1 MWNVMTKEMRRM
13 LPNLIGNEKIKNML
27 ASDLSRGKTAH
38 AYILEGPRGSGKHT
52 AALDICAS
60 AVCENR
66 TDQSNTLPCGKCS
79 MCRKILGG
87 VFVDILTVSNGDKA
101 SIGVDSIRLIKQSL
115 YVTPNDGDKKFYII
129 ENAHLMTTQAQNA
142 LLLALEEPPPYV
154 MFLLLCDTSAA
165 LLETIKSR
173 APVIRMEKF
182 GPDAVEK
189 YLAEK
194 FGASNREKI
203 IRAAHLSGGALGYAA
218 ELYEHGNTE
227 MKLYETAA
235 DLAKTLLTAKKS
247 EALTFIATS
256 MPKSRADTCA
266 VLSLTQLALRD
277 MIAEKK
283 GGDLLFYSSSEGCP
297 FFAKKV
303 SVKRLIELCSALSV
317 AEKDI
322 SANCSVNTVLTSLI
336 MNYQT

>member
-1 MWNVMTKEMRRM
+1 MTKEMRRM

-27 ASDLSRGKTAH
+27 ASDLSLGKTAH

-52 AALDICAS
+52 AALDICAA

-66 TDQSNTLPCGKCS
+66 TDKGYPLPCGKCS

-87 VFVDILTVSNGDKA
+87 VFVDLMTVSNGDKA

-115 YVTPNDGDKKFYII
+115 YVTPNDGDKKFYVI
-129 ENAHLMTTQAQNA
+129 ENAHLMTPQAQNA

-182 GPDAVEK
+182 QPDEVEK
-189 YLAEK
+189 YLADK
-194 FGASNREKI
+194 FGTSSRDRI

-235 DLAKTLLTAKKS
+235 ELVKTMMTARRS
-247 EALTFIATS
+247 EALTFISSS
-256 MPKSRADTCA
+256 MPKARADTA
-266 VLSLTQLALRD
+266 FVLSLTQLALRD

-283 GGDLLFYSSSEGCP
+283 GGDLLFYSSTEGCP
-297 FFAKKV
+297 TFAKKI
-303 SVKRLIELCSALSV
+303 SVKRLMELCSAVSS

-322 SANCSVNTVLTSLI
+322 SANCSQNTVLTSLI